1 MDNKLILRYRAKTP
15 TGIPRNRIVQFGNAD
30 GEVILATGLNQ
41 NVIGV
46 TTEVP
51 VDMDE
56 QVDVVHT
63 GVEYVEAGAA
73 FPRGSFIGPDAA
85 GRAIN
90 AGQTWFTI
98 GRALETATGPGH
110 RIRCLI
116 QPGNI

>member
-15 TGIPRNRIVQFGNAD
+15 TGIPRNRIVQFGAAD
-30 GEVILATGLNQ
+30 GEVILATSVSTNC
-41 NVIGV
+41 IGV
-46 TTEVP
+46 TTEVA
-51 VDMDE
+51 VDLDE

-63 GVEYVEAGAA
+63 GVEWVEAGAA
-73 FPRGSFIGPDAA
+73 IPRGAFIGADAT

-90 AGQTWFTI
+90 AGQTWGTI
-98 GRALETATGPGH
+98 GRALETATAAGH